1 MMPEML
7 AGACVYEVLVIG
19 GMSGRS
25 RRAAQ
30 QRNLTV
36 VTVFDCFIFFVL
48 GT

>member
-7 AGACVYEVLVIG
+7 AGACVYEVVVVG
-19 GMSGRS
+19 DMSARS

-30 QRNLTV
+30 QHNLTV
-36 VTVFDCFIFFVL
+36 VTIFDCFIFFVL